1 MKTYVASKEK
11 KAFGVCN
18 YERIDESVLF
28 DKVVKLISSE
38 PGVSILDRRTEPT
51 EDIVNG
57 SLDGVSFSVI
67 FDSGYD
73 LTEILCDNDQIREK
87 LRRIVENG

>member
-1 MKTYVASKEK
+1 MKTYVTSKEK
-11 KAFGVCN
+11 KAFGICN

-38 PGVSILDRRTEPT
+38 HGVSILDRKTELT

-57 SLDGVSFSVI
+57 TLDGVSFSVI